1 MGLFDKFKKNKNIE
15 ESVSIDIET
24 EEKEIVL
31 DRASSMATYPKKFEN
46 NLSKDSI
53 IEKISKSDEIELLS
67 ISEYLEE
74 IDGFS
79 ADFKYLDTEYKDV
92 LIKDANFDELD
103 YMEDIKKYNTRPLI
117 DGEIEGAQKLKYSIY
132 TNVIFNEKPTQDF
145 HFQLKLLYLLSGDC
159 YLLQDVSGDQ
169 YFSGEWLKIS
179 AKSKITPSPDSMY
192 KIDAVVD
199 NENGER
205 KIWLHTHGLNRMGI
219 VELDILEVTKYPEQ
233 QYEFLNYLAKF
244 MMDSSEEIKNYK
256 VIEPAKDTKVIL
268 LDYDRGID
276 IVAKLSNK
284 VKETILGGISDRDDY
299 HTGNRSIVFV
309 VDSNNKYQLTNY
321 IADNLAN
328 NPLLWVSSIETKR
341 MSEKAKE
348 TFEYFKSIYL
358 EKSKIEDWEFL
369 IKVAYQM
376 DGTNPEDNENEH
388 LWFSVESV
396 GAESND
402 NKLVAKLLNKPYYVK
417 ALKEDK
423 SYTINMDN
431 LTDWLIYTPKIRFD
445 TENIFIYPS
454 IYLNTGQIS

>member
-1 MGLFDKFKKNKNIE
+1 
-15 ESVSIDIET
+15 
-24 EEKEIVL
+24 
-31 DRASSMATYPKKFEN
+31 
-46 NLSKDSI
+46 
-53 IEKISKSDEIELLS
+53 
-67 ISEYLEE
+67 
-74 IDGFS
+74 
-79 ADFKYLDTEYKDV
+79 
-92 LIKDANFDELD
+92 
-103 YMEDIKKYNTRPLI
+103 
-117 DGEIEGAQKLKYSIY
+117 
-132 TNVIFNEKPTQDF
+132 
-145 HFQLKLLYLLSGDC
+145 
-159 YLLQDVSGDQ
+159 
-169 YFSGEWLKIS
+169 
-179 AKSKITPSPDSMY
+179 
-192 KIDAVVD
+192 
-199 NENGER
+199 
-205 KIWLHTHGLNRMGI
+205 MGI

-358 EKSKIEDWEFL
+358 EKSKTEDWEFL